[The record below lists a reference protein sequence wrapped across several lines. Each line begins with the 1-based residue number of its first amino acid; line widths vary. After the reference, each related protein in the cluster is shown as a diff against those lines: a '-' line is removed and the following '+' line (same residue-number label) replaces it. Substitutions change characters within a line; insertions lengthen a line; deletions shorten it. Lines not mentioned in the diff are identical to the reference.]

1 MEDDGVLRE
10 LVEVRYRLYEDGRR
24 SGYAG
29 NFSGANRLEDR
40 EERIRILANV
50 EQLRDVSL

>member
-24 SGYAG
+24 CDHRGEFARAY
-29 NFSGANRLEDR
+29 RLEDR
-40 EERIRILANV
+40 EERISILADSKD
-50 EQLRDVSL
+50 LTRC